1 MITWHWRYN
10 AMRAKEICKDGRTIK
25 RVLRLFKQ
33 AVKDGAYRVSRRL
46 HAVLLNMEGYCS
58 VPNASLQ

>member
-1 MITWHWRYN
+1 
-10 AMRAKEICKDGRTIK
+10 MRAKEICKDGRTIK